1 MTDYRNG
8 LVNHVFVQVKCGLMG
23 YFMLHMAWSGTTQTH
38 THTKARYV
46 DPPCIKPVA
55 WYFHYHAM
63 THKG

>member
-1 MTDYRNG
+1 MTDYRTG
-8 LVNHVFVQVKCGLMG
+8 LVNHVFVQVKCGLLG
-23 YFMLHMAWSGTTQTH
+23 YFMAWSGTT
-38 THTKARYV
+38 HTKKV